1 LLLARLFA
9 RPANVLLLDEP
20 TNDLDIDTLE
30 LLEDLLQQYEGT
42 VFLVSHDRRFLNNVV
57 TSTLVSEGD
66 GAWREYVGDVEDWMT
81 QSARAQM
88 NSANAAPAPVAQA
101 SKPAPAAAAPASNTA
116 KRKLSYKE
124 QRERDALPETIAALE
139 KEQAEIATE
148 LEDGQL
154 FATDPAKATQL
165 SARHA
170 EVEAQWLAAMERF
183 DELSTSAA

>member
-1 LLLARLFA
+1 
-9 RPANVLLLDEP
+9 
-20 TNDLDIDTLE
+20 
-30 LLEDLLQQYEGT
+30 
-42 VFLVSHDRRFLNNVV
+42 LNNVV

-101 SKPAPAAAAPASNTA
+101 SKPAPAAAAPNTA

-124 QRERDALPETIAALE
+124 QRERDALPEAIAALE
-139 KEQAEIATE
+139 KEQAEIAAQ

-154 FATDPAKATQL
+154 FTTDPARAAQL
-165 SARHA
+165 STRHA
-170 EVEAQWLAAMERF
+170 EVEAQWLAAMERL